1 LRHDQSSREL
11 PIRAPRTNEALP
23 VRHGISDF
31 LEASTAIYPV
41 PPMALSGAA
50 RPPPTRRGLSSG
62 QSHMKP
68 WGNGNSPVLRELGRH
83 RPRTGRHP
91 ASRNRPDDG
100 GMDADPRP
108 MLRFRLS

>member
-1 LRHDQSSREL
+1 MPPDGVCPSFDECLDLWFNGSSWLRHDQSSREL

-62 QSHMKP
+62 QRHMKP
-68 WGNGNSPVLRELGRH
+68 WGNGTSPVLRE
-83 RPRTGRHP
+83 
-91 ASRNRPDDG
+91 
-100 GMDADPRP
+100 
-108 MLRFRLS
+108 